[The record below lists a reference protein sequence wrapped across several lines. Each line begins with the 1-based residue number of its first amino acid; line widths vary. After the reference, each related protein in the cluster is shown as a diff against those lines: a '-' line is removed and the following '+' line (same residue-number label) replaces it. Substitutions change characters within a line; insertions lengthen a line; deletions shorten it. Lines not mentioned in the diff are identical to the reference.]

1 MAKNKETSVNR
12 GNVGCKRKKE
22 QTKQIKRLAR
32 GTSAFY
38 IFFLL
43 SIFTRTIIFDCRHRV
58 YAYFKLKDSRL
69 NVGLSWVDSNIN
81 HFFYRKS
88 KRCQSAVKQKHCCY
102 YLWFFPIGFRY
113 LSSITFM
120 HAFLFCLY
128 DCEHEHINYI
138 RSCICMSRGDWQ
150 RKTSFCTNSYSL
162 YK

>member
-81 HFFYRKS
+81 HFFLPQIKALPICSKTKALLLLLVVFSYRIPLS
-88 KRCQSAVKQKHCCY
+88 FIYHFYACVFVLFIW
-102 YLWFFPIGFRY
+102 LWTWTY
-113 LSSITFM
+113 KLHTFM
-120 HAFLFCLY
+120 HLY
-128 DCEHEHINYI
+128 V
-138 RSCICMSRGDWQ
+138 
-150 RKTSFCTNSYSL
+150 
-162 YK
+162 